1 MSVFTRLTLT
11 EMRLTLREPL
21 YAFFTLL
28 FPVLLVV
35 ILGNVPT
42 MKEAPPELGGLR
54 VIDLYAGL
62 ALGLAIGIIGL
73 QGIPSVLATYRERGI
88 LRRLATTPAP
98 PAALLVAQLVMNLVT
113 VLLSMVLVYTVAILA
128 FGVPIPENPALF
140 LLAVVLNCAGAFSLG
155 LLLAALAPTGKAANA
170 IGTFLFFPL
179 MFFAGLWVPRD
190 LMPDVLRQIGDFTPL
205 AAGQD
210 LMTDALTGQSPEVL
224 SITVLLGYL
233 VICGAAAV
241 KFFRWE

>member
-1 MSVFTRLTLT
+1 MSIFVKLTLT
-11 EMRLTLREPL
+11 EFRLTLRDPL

-35 ILGNVPT
+35 ILGNVPS
-42 MKEAPPELGGLR
+42 MAEAPPELGGLR

-62 ALGLAIGIIGL
+62 ALGLATGIIGL
-73 QGIPSVLATYRERGI
+73 QGLPSVLATYRERGI
-88 LRRLATTPAP
+88 LRRLATTPAS
-98 PAALLVAQLVMNLVT
+98 PAALLSAQLVMNLVT

-128 FGVPIPENPALF
+128 FDVPFPRNPALF
-140 LLAVVLNCAGAFSLG
+140 LLAVVLNCAGAFAVG
-155 LLLAALAPTGKAANA
+155 LLLSALAPSGKTANT

-190 LMPDVLRQIGDFTPL
+190 LMPEILHRIGDFTPF

-210 LMTDALTGQSPEVL
+210 LMTDALMGQSPELL
-224 SITVLLGYL
+224 SITVLVGYL

-241 KFFRWE
+241 KLFRWE

>member
-1 MSVFTRLTLT
+1 MSIFAKITLT
-11 EMRLTLREPL
+11 EMRLTLREPV
-21 YAFFTLL
+21 YTFFTLL
-28 FPVLLVV
+28 FPVLLIV

-42 MKEAPPELGGLR
+42 MQEAPPELGGLR

-62 ALGLAIGIIGL
+62 ALGLAIGIVGL
-73 QGIPSVLATYRERGI
+73 QGLPSVLATYRERGI

-98 PAALLVAQLVMNLVT
+98 PAALLAAQLVLNLITMLV
-113 VLLSMVLVYTVAILA
+113 SMVLVYTVAIVA
-128 FGVPIPENPALF
+128 FDVPFPANPALF
-140 LLAVVLNCAGAFSLG
+140 LLAVLLNCAGAFALG
-155 LLLAALAPTGKAANA
+155 LLLAALAPSGKTANA

-190 LMPDVLRQIGDFTPL
+190 LMPEVLARIGDFTPL

-210 LMTDALTGQSPEVL
+210 LMTDALMGQSPGLL

-233 VICGAAAV
+233 VVCGAAAV
-241 KFFRWE
+241 KLFRWE

>member
-1 MSVFTRLTLT
+1 MSVFTKLTLT
-11 EMRLTLREPL
+11 EMRISLRDPL

-28 FPVLLVV
+28 FPVLLIV

-62 ALGLAIGIIGL
+62 ALGMTIGIIGL
-73 QGIPSVLATYRERGI
+73 QGLPSVLATYRERGI
-88 LRRLATTPAP
+88 LRRLATTPVHP
-98 PAALLVAQLVMNLVT
+98 RVLLGAQLVMNLVI
-113 VLLSMVLVYTVAILA
+113 VLLATVLVYAVAILV
-128 FGVPIPENPALF
+128 FDVPFPASPATF
-140 LLAVVLNCAGAFSLG
+140 LLAVLLNCAGAFSIG
-155 LLLAALAPTGKAANA
+155 LLLSAVAPSGKTANA
-170 IGTFLFFPL
+170 LGTFLFFPL

-190 LMPDVLRQIGDFTPL
+190 LMPGILHRIGDFTPF

-210 LMTDALTGQSPEVL
+210 LITDSLTGQAPGLL
-224 SITVLLGYL
+224 SITVLVSYL
-233 VICGAAAV
+233 VVCGAAAV

>member
-1 MSVFTRLTLT
+1 MSVFTKLTLT
-11 EMRLTLREPL
+11 EFRLTLRDPL

-28 FPVLLVV
+28 FPVLLVL

-73 QGIPSVLATYRERGI
+73 QGLPSVLATYRERGI

-98 PAALLVAQLVMNLVT
+98 PVTLLAAQLVMNLVT
-113 VLLSMVLVYTVAILA
+113 VLVSMVLVYTVAILA
-128 FGVPIPENPALF
+128 FDVPFPENPALF
-140 LLAVVLNCAGAFSLG
+140 LLAVLLNCAGAFSLG
-155 LLLAALAPTGKAANA
+155 LLLAAVAPTGKTANA

-179 MFFAGLWVPRD
+179 MFFAGLWVPRE
-190 LMPDVLRQIGDFTPL
+190 LMPEILRRIGDFTPL

-210 LMTDALTGQSPEVL
+210 LMTDALMGQSPALL
-224 SITVLLGYL
+224 SITVLVGYL
-233 VICGAAAV
+233 VICGAAAI
-241 KFFRWE
+241 KLFRWE

>member
-1 MSVFTRLTLT
+1 MTVFLKLLRT
-11 EMRLTLREPL
+11 EMKISLRDPL

-28 FPVLLVV
+28 FPVLLIA

-42 MKEAPPELGGLR
+42 MQEAPPELGGLR

-73 QGIPSVLATYRERGI
+73 QGLPAVLATYRERGI
-88 LRRLATTPAP
+88 LRRLATTPVRP
-98 PAALLVAQLVMNLVT
+98 GLLLGAQLTMNLIT
-113 VLLSMVLVYTVAILA
+113 VLISAVLVYTVANLA
-128 FGVPIPENPALF
+128 FDVPIPESPLLF
-140 LLAVVLNCAGAFSLG
+140 LLAVLLNCSGAFAIG
-155 LLLAALAPTGKAANA
+155 LLLAAVAPSGKTANA

-179 MFFAGLWVPRD
+179 MFFAGLWAPRE
-190 LMPDVLRQIGDFTPL
+190 LMPEVLQRIGDFTPL

-210 LMTDALTGQSPEVL
+210 MMTDALLGHSPEL
-224 SITVLLGYL
+224 ISITVLLGYL